1 MSYSGKSSDLNPS
14 KIIGIQFSVL
24 SPEEIR
30 KGSVAEITSRDTYA
44 NNKPC
49 IGGLFDPRMGV
60 LDPGLLCPTD
70 GLNYMQTPGY
80 FGHIELA
87 RPVFYIQYI
96 EMVKKI
102 LRCVCFK
109 CSKLQIN
116 KEKHKHILKMSNKD
130 RWDYV
135 FSIASKVSRCGE
147 DIHGGCGALQP
158 RKIYKQDLANI
169 YAEWE
174 NQNKIKNGDGDV
186 NEKPTI
192 RITPEM
198 VIKMFRRFTDEDIN
212 FMGFSPIW
220 SRPEWFVCQVLAVPP
235 PAVRPS
241 VKHDAQQRSED
252 DISHIIV
259 HIIKI
264 NNTLKDKMKNNAPE
278 KQIENWSTVL
288 QYYVATMV
296 DNRIPGVASVAQ
308 RSGRALKSI
317 KERLVG
323 KQGRVRG
330 NLMGKRVDYSARS
343 VIGPDPQLSIREL
356 GVPLKIAKNITFP
369 AKVNQRNINFLTK
382 LMLNGP
388 DKYPGANILQRENG
402 ESISLRYVDRN
413 SVKLEPGDVVH
424 RHMLDGDPVLFN
436 RQPTLHRMSMMCHI
450 AKVMKVG
457 NTFRMNVADTKPY
470 NADFDGDEMNLHMPQ
485 DEQSQAE
492 LLHLAA
498 IPHQIISPANN
509 ASIIGIFQDSL
520 LGCYRFTRKGISF
533 NSREAMNLMMSNN
546 KPNVELF
553 RDPNKK
559 TTNFELLSQIFPPLS
574 TKFANKQFDGDE
586 DRRTSNNIV
595 EIVNGKYLRGQMDK
609 GVLGSGSKG
618 FIQSIFNDFSH
629 RSSSDF
635 IDRLQ
640 FLVNDYM
647 KTSSYSV
654 GVSDLIAD
662 DNTNEKITTV
672 MSSKKKEV
680 YNLIDQ
686 LHLSVF
692 ENNTGKSNSI
702 EFETKVN
709 SILNNAQ
716 EEAGK
721 IGRKSLSKDNR
732 FLIMVNAGSKGK
744 NVNILQ
750 MVSCLGQQNV
760 DGKRIPYG
768 FENRTLPH
776 FKKYDDSPE
785 EEGLWKVR
793 LTKD

>member
-96 EMVKKI
+96 EMVKKL

-116 KEKHKHILKMSNKD
+116 KEKHKHILKMSTKD

-135 FSIASKVSRCGE
+135 FSVASKVSRCGE

-174 NQNKIKNGDGDV
+174 NQNKIKNMDGEV

-220 SRPEWFVCQVLAVPP
+220 SRPEWFICQVLAVPP
-235 PAVRPS
+235 PSVRPS

-369 AKVNQRNINFLTK
+369 AKVNERNINFLTK

-520 LGCYRFTRKGISF
+520 LGCYRFTRSGVQF
-533 NSREAMNLMMSNN
+533 NSRDAMNLMMTNN

-553 RDPNKK
+553 KDPNKM

-586 DRRTSNNIV
+586 DR
-595 EIVNGKYLRGQMDK
+595 
-609 GVLGSGSKG
+609 
-618 FIQSIFNDFSH
+618 
-629 RSSSDF
+629 
-635 IDRLQ
+635 
-640 FLVNDYM
+640 
-647 KTSSYSV
+647 KTS
-654 GVSDLIAD
+654 I
-662 DNTNEKITTV
+662 
-672 MSSKKKEV
+672 
-680 YNLIDQ
+680 
-686 LHLSVF
+686 
-692 ENNTGKSNSI
+692 
-702 EFETKVN
+702 
-709 SILNNAQ
+709 ILL
-716 EEAGK
+716 K
-721 IGRKSLSKDNR
+721 L
-732 FLIMVNAGSKGK
+732 
-744 NVNILQ
+744 
-750 MVSCLGQQNV
+750 
-760 DGKRIPYG
+760 
-768 FENRTLPH
+768 
-776 FKKYDDSPE
+776 
-785 EEGLWKVR
+785 
-793 LTKD
+793 